1 MSGNVWRSAL
11 LAVVF
16 VTFSV
21 SGAAQDQNNTR
32 GDNPD
37 AGAGTVGQRQ
47 TRESSK
53 ANIDPIA
60 RINNRVSN
68 RVQSRIRSRIDR
80 YYDPT
85 ANAASPFEMAG
96 DQVRKTP
103 RGGR

>member
-1 MSGNVWRSAL
+1 MSGSVWQPVL
-11 LAVVF
+11 LAVAF
-16 VTFSV
+16 ITSSV
-21 SGAAQDQNNTR
+21 PSAAQDQNSTR

-80 YYDPT
+80 YYDPST
-85 ANAASPFEMAG
+85 NAASPFEVAG

>member
-1 MSGNVWRSAL
+1 MSGSVWRSAV
-11 LAVVF
+11 LAVAIM
-16 VTFSV
+16 TFSV
-21 SGAAQDQNNTR
+21 PGTAQDQNSTR

-80 YYDPT
+80 YYDPSV
-85 ANAASPFEMAG
+85 NAASPFEMAG
-96 DQVRKTP
+96 DQVRRTP
-103 RGGR
+103 RGGY